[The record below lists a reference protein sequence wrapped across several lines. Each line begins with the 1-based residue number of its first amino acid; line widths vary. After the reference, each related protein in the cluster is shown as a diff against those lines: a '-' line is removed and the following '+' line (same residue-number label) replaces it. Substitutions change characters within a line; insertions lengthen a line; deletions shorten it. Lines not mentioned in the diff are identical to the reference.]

1 MMLGTKGAAVSRSMV
16 FNEMS
21 MHETRD
27 SREGRWMSE
36 FFSSN
41 NMRSF
46 MSMHEC
52 VRSHMRPCPC
62 QCQCLKKGYCISL
75 ISLHF
80 WRLVGSELAK
90 CRKPFEDRRFFVAF
104 PQWAASSSPRA
115 SRRSRDNPSPA
126 RGSFATPRLM
136 VVPPTPRLLLM
147 CWRHVIG
154 ARHHRPHPLLPR
166 QSSCRWH
173 QQPLG

>member
-16 FNEMS
+16 FNEML

-62 QCQCLKKGYCISL
+62 QCQCLKGVLYLPHFTSLLEISR
-75 ISLHF
+75 I
-80 WRLVGSELAK
+80 
-90 CRKPFEDRRFFVAF
+90 
-104 PQWAASSSPRA
+104 
-115 SRRSRDNPSPA
+115 
-126 RGSFATPRLM
+126 
-136 VVPPTPRLLLM
+136 
-147 CWRHVIG
+147 
-154 ARHHRPHPLLPR
+154 
-166 QSSCRWH
+166 
-173 QQPLG
+173 